1 MDARGGA
8 VSAPTEAMGQAG
20 QAPEAGD
27 AASAA
32 LEATALE
39 CSLASALASYP
50 DAEVAETVRALR
62 EALASHPVGQAFV
75 RALDEPGGLDELRS
89 SFVGWFDQGERRI
102 SLYGTEYGR
111 MRGMSKGPDLAAL
124 TGLYRAFGVTPD
136 SDASHEAPD
145 HLAVELE
152 FYAFLL
158 EKERYLAAQGDDLG
172 VSTARDGRKL
182 FLREYL
188 APLAAAVAKRFE
200 GVGEGETY
208 PELFRWIAARIA
220 DECDELEVTPVPLD
234 FFEDPDA
241 KGDLSCGSSCD
252 DPTADVP
259 GPKGG
264 GRRGGRGGLP
274 MLS

>member
-1 MDARGGA
+1 M
-8 VSAPTEAMGQAG
+8 SAPTESSDAREPAG
-20 QAPEAGD
+20 PD
-27 AASAA
+27 ARVDDEASAA

-62 EALASHPVGQAFV
+62 EPLAAHPVGQAFV

-111 MRGMSKGPDLAAL
+111 MRGMSKGSDLAAL

-158 EKERYLAAQGDDLG
+158 EKERYLGAQRDDEG
-172 VSTARDGRKL
+172 VRTVRDGRKL

-188 APLAAAVAKRFE
+188 APLAGAVAKRFE

-208 PELFRWIAARIA
+208 PELFRWIAARID
-220 DECDELEVTPVPLD
+220 DECEALEVTPVPLD
-234 FFEDPDA
+234 FFEDLEA
-241 KGDLSCGSSCD
+241 KGELSCGSSCA
-252 DPTADVP
+252 DPTTSVP
-259 GPKGG
+259 GWGDRM
-264 GRRGGRGGLP
+264 GRLP
-274 MLS
+274 VLS